1 MEFLCNLDAGLPIA
15 NVGETRVVRGAL
27 QFLLRTLA
35 VGAIGVSSVARAA
48 DVPYGKSPSS
58 PSCTRNSDPYQ
69 NYQCLDAYLGEDFFT
84 RFLNYYLLEW
94 GRTARHPIPRHQ
106 PPLALIGQRPP

>member
-1 MEFLCNLDAGLPIA
+1 MEFLCDLDAGSRIA
-15 NVGETRVVRGAL
+15 DVGETRVVRNAL
-27 QFLLRTLA
+27 QVFLKTLA
-35 VGAIGVSSVARAA
+35 VATIAISSVARAA
-48 DVPYGKSPSS
+48 DVPYKPASS
-58 PSCTRNSDPYQ
+58 PSCMRNSDPYQ